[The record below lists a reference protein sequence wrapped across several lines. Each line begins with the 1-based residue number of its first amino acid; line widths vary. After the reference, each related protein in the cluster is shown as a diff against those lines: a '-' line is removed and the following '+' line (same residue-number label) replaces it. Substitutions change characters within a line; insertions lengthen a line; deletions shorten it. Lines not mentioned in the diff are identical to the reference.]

1 MSLPLMHMDIVGSTL
16 SLTGQWVIY
25 KKHWWGWA
33 LCAVGNCCCC
43 ITTELYNGNHR
54 HLLSASTR

>member
-33 LCAVGNCCCC
+33 LPICFIAMG
-43 ITTELYNGNHR
+43 ISIR
-54 HLLSASTR
+54 SAIVWRKS